1 MSNQY
6 TVVYDSCVLYSM
18 PLRNVL
24 MYLALTDLF
33 RARWTNMIHDEWIQ
47 NLREK
52 RPELD
57 PERLER
63 TRELMNR
70 HIRGCLVEGFEELIP
85 NISLPDPD
93 DRHIVAAVI
102 RCGAQSIVTINLKDF
117 PDEALFQYD
126 IRAIFLSCLCGSE
139 RVIGGNVNLTTFLSC
154 LCGSER
160 DS

>member
-139 RVIGGNVNLTTFLSC
+139 H
-154 LCGSER
+154 E
-160 DS
+160 

>member
-126 IRAIFLSCLCGSE
+126 IRAIFLSCLYGSE
-139 RVIGGNVNLTTFLSC
+139 H
-154 LCGSER
+154 E
-160 DS
+160 

>member
-139 RVIGGNVNLTTFLSC
+139 HV
-154 LCGSER
+154 ER
-160 DS
+160 